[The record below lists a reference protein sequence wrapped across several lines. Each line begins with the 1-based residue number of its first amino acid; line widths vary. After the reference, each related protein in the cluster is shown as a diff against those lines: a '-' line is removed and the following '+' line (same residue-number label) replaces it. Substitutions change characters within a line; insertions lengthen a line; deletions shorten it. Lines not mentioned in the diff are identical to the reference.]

1 MRGRGSDDE
10 VVGEDLD
17 PSVVMWEDNVDLA
30 KQYLDSWYSIKDA
43 ANELWIDEKEL
54 EDEYGDEYE

>member
-1 MRGRGSDDE
+1 MRGRDSDNE

-17 PSVVMWEDNVDLA
+17 SSVVVWEDKVDLA
-30 KQYLDSWYSIKDA
+30 KQYLDSWYSIKDT

-54 EDEYGDEYE
+54 EDAYGDEYE